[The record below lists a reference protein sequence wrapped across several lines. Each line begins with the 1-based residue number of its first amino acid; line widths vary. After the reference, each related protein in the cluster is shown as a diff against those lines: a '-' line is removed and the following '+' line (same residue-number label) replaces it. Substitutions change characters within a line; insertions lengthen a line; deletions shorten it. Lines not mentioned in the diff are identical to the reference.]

1 MRISSI
7 ECENRDTHDMIR
19 DFKRYD
25 EKSINFFFLFLYD
38 ALLIFHLLECIIE
51 TIIDPIDSRSNMVL
65 HGSLFVPWSI
75 MEMDD
80 VK

>member
-1 MRISSI
+1 MIV
-7 ECENRDTHDMIR
+7 IR

-25 EKSINFFFLFLYD
+25 EKWINFFFFNAKYD
-38 ALLIFHLLECIIE
+38 ALLIFHLSEYIIE
-51 TIIDPIDSRSNMVL
+51 TTIDPIDSRSNMVL

-75 MEMDD
+75 MKMDD